1 MADFLIGKSR
11 TKGQLLVKNLSTSLG
26 HEPVV
31 GWSHSILE
39 VTSQLYR
46 RCVWKMKSHYY
57 PWTEATR
64 QVEQSFSFKILRLHH
79 CWSAVLQFFTYIRG
93 IDGTDAQRWVRKGPI
108 KANVRGAIPY
118 TFLSTGCDILPISKC
133 RISEADSLTQ
143 SYCTSF
149 GWVGWWP
156 CDIMQ
161 SDNSFNCRYCLVVF
175 KHPWARYI
183 QWWSETVNLK
193 VTDFERKANLRHPLG
208 FKQLVF
214 FFPRL
219 FGHLYR
225 YHFTPQNLWFPR
237 AR

>member
-1 MADFLIGKSR
+1 MFIPFWNLTLWHPLLHQTKSTGNASVWIIFIDGFCWTLWKMADFLIGKSR

-93 IDGTDAQRWVRKGPI
+93 IDGTDAQRWVRKGPY
-108 KANVRGAIPY
+108 K
-118 TFLSTGCDILPISKC
+118 S
-133 RISEADSLTQ
+133 
-143 SYCTSF
+143 
-149 GWVGWWP
+149 
-156 CDIMQ
+156 
-161 SDNSFNCRYCLVVF
+161 
-175 KHPWARYI
+175 
-183 QWWSETVNLK
+183 
-193 VTDFERKANLRHPLG
+193 
-208 FKQLVF
+208 
-214 FFPRL
+214 
-219 FGHLYR
+219 
-225 YHFTPQNLWFPR
+225 
-237 AR
+237 